1 MNDRQPVLRIPGWV
15 KRKGQGVDGD
25 REPFTPYHLVVI
37 ANTRTFGGGMRVAPT
52 ADAADG

>member
-1 MNDRQPVLRIPGWV
+1 MTRARLRAIELV
-15 KRKGQGVDGD
+15 VDGD